1 MKFLFKSIPEIVGAI
16 KKTGHAPSTPST
28 PFTTTVDVNKIVE
41 RDEEENRE
49 LSYLEMVY
57 RDPFF
62 EDPSDMWKPHYREK
76 ADMEHMVLKKQKSK
90 LKLKKRRK

>member
-1 MKFLFKSIPEIVGAI
+1 MSVFGAI
-16 KKTGHAPSTPST
+16 YVEINVETKSTPV
-28 PFTTTVDVNKIVE
+28 TTTVDVNKIVE
-41 RDEEENRE
+41 RDEEDNRE

-62 EDPSDMWKPHYREK
+62 EDPSDMWKPHHREK
-76 ADMEHMVLKKQKSK
+76 AEMEQMVLRKQKSK